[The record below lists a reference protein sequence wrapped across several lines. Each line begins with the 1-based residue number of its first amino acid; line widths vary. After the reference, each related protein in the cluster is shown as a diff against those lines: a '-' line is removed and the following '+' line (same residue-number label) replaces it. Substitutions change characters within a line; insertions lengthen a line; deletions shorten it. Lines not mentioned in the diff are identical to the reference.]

1 MSLPQR
7 PIPRADGPG
16 FRMLHHFYYYCSAA
30 LIPDPLQAED
40 APLPSPRPRAS
51 HAPPAAPRPQAS
63 GPAPRPPR
71 RARVSAPAP
80 PRAPA
85 PRGDHPLPAE
95 PNQQRPRGRGREAP
109 SLLSGRQ
116 LTPSA
121 VTHKVALAHPPSS
134 LSSNPPLQ
142 GGGKKQKRRLG
153 HGGRQRRTG
162 SGGERSWGAREGG
175 LWEEQAMEEE
185 EGSPAQ
191 PEPSPP
197 RTKWRRWRRANCEAG
212 PRCPPS
218 APTLAPAGPV
228 RGSPLAS
235 PAAGGEGR
243 GAARPTMQSGRRH
256 RPVAKVKGS
265 GSAAA
270 AAAAPPCP
278 RARPAPSAAG
288 PSPPRPFFF
297 SPFNFYLRI
306 WRQSGLEAGP
316 VSAAGRPPARRA
328 GRGGEAGFPT
338 SAFGGSPRAA

>member
-142 GGGKKQKRRLG
+142 GGEKNRNGG
-153 HGGRQRRTG
+153 WATAVANGGR
-162 SGGERSWGAREGG
+162 
-175 LWEEQAMEEE
+175 
-185 EGSPAQ
+185 
-191 PEPSPP
+191 
-197 RTKWRRWRRANCEAG
+197 EA
-212 PRCPPS
+212 
-218 APTLAPAGPV
+218 
-228 RGSPLAS
+228 
-235 PAAGGEGR
+235 EGR
-243 GAARPTMQSGRRH
+243 GAGERG
-256 RPVAKVKGS
+256 KEGS
-265 GSAAA
+265 GS
-270 AAAAPPCP
+270 CHLQTV
-278 RARPAPSAAG
+278 R
-288 PSPPRPFFF
+288 
-297 SPFNFYLRI
+297 
-306 WRQSGLEAGP
+306 
-316 VSAAGRPPARRA
+316 V
-328 GRGGEAGFPT
+328 
-338 SAFGGSPRAA
+338 